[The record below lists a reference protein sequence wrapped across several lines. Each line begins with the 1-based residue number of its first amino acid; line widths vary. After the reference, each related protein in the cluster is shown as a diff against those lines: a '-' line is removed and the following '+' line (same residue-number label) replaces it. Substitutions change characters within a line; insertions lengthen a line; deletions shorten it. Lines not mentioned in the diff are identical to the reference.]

1 MPAYLIYLASVS
13 DCLRLFI
20 ALLIVSG
27 LFYIIFRIDL
37 FEQGAF
43 FEKKFRNVII
53 FILVCFLFFILIPSE
68 KTIYSMYKQEPVIC
82 VPIP

>member
-1 MPAYLIYLASVS
+1 MPAYMIYLASVS
-13 DCLRLFI
+13 DYLRLFI

-27 LFYIIFRIDL
+27 LFYIIFRSDP

-43 FEKKFRNVII
+43 FRKKFRNVII
-53 FILVCFLFFILIPSE
+53 FILVCFLFFILIPNK